1 MTARVTLGDSS
12 ASPRATTRTAC
23 SSSSGSTSLTRNP
36 LAPARSAANTVS
48 SSSNVVSTTTLVAA
62 SRASPAIRRVAVI
75 PSTSGMCMS
84 MSTTSGACSRVSA
97 TATPPLAASAITAMS
112 PADSSSSRN
121 PARTRT

>member
-1 MTARVTLGDSS
+1 MTARVTLGESN

-36 LAPARSAANTVS
+36 LAPARSAANTVV

-62 SRASPAIRRVAVI
+62 SRGSLAIRCVAVT
-75 PSTSGMCMS
+75 PSTSGMLMS

-97 TATPPLAASAITAMS
+97 TATPPLAASATTVMS

-121 PARTRT
+121 PARTST